1 MLEFRDFVPEAEV
14 SIFSVNVNSLESAIK
29 EMNEWLRTNEAV
41 EMVNVETLLL
51 PSIHRS
57 GNDSSTTKLKTA
69 GETSSNWYQIIRLWY
84 RRF

>member
-1 MLEFRDFVPEAEV
+1 MLEFIDFVPEAEV
-14 SIFSVNVNSLESAIK
+14 SMFNVNVNSLESAVK
-29 EMNEWLRTNEAV
+29 EMNEWLRINEAV

-57 GNDSSTTKLKTA
+57 GNHSETTKLRTA
-69 GETSSNWYQIIRLWY
+69 GETSSNWYQVVRLWY